1 MIASPITGTQVFPQ
15 VALQTIDDQFA
26 QLAQVRAQKISQLS
40 QLYDQLFC
48 AEVAAG
54 QVAIEDADFGRARL
68 DAIHADIAAI
78 DAQLDAL
85 MAVSQALTA
94 TAIGGG
100 R

>member
-1 MIASPITGTQVFPQ
+1 MISSPITGTPVFPQ

-26 QLAQVRAQKISQLS
+26 QLAQTRAAKVAQLS
-40 QLYDQLFC
+40 AAYDQLFC
-48 AEVAAG
+48 AEGAAG
-54 QVAIEDADFGRARL
+54 QLATEDQDFGRARL

-85 MAVSQALTA
+85 MAVSQTLAASAL
-94 TAIGGG
+94 GGG